1 MSKVFVRKYK
11 SNKTGNTCYF
21 LVVNSYGEEV
31 RVLIRS
37 TDVCT
42 LLNLRPQELFV
53 LDYGDYILPDSESSA
68 K

>member
-11 SNKTGNTCYF
+11 SAKTGNTCYF

-53 LDYGDYILPDSESSA
+53 LDYGDYILPDSDSSA

>member
-11 SNKTGNTCYF
+11 SAKTGNTCYF

>member
-11 SNKTGNTCYF
+11 SAKTGNTCYF

-53 LDYGDYILPDSESSA
+53 LDYGDYILPDSELSA

>member
-11 SNKTGNTCYF
+11 SAKTGNTCYF

-53 LDYGDYILPDSESSA
+53 LDYGDYILPDSETSA